1 MTRSPHRVIINLQ
14 FAFEPEIYN
23 IGHNL
28 KNLNGRM
35 GIGSAFQIAKNLLR
49 EFIESE
55 VLGTGYYWEY
65 VGWIPAVLR
74 GGSDWFSLI
83 VEQ

>member
-1 MTRSPHRVIINLQ
+1 MSQNECVKTKMSSPTTDDWLTVLGNKTRR
-14 FAFEPEIYN
+14 EILRLLSQEAHYP
-23 IGHNL
+23 
-28 KNLNGRM
+28 
-35 GIGSAFQIAKNLLR
+35 FQIAKNLLR

-74 GGSDWFSLI
+74 GWF
-83 VEQ
+83 